1 MSNTRTKEQRQSE
14 VRIIIKKLN
23 DLKLDIGY
31 EPIKT
36 LFENMKKYIND
47 GIRIDV
53 DIPFPDISM
62 NIKGV
67 LEIDSKKKVW
77 VKLERFVDEDGDCDD
92 EE

>member
-31 EPIKT
+31 EPIKI

-77 VKLERFVDEDGDCDD
+77 VKLERFVDEDCDD

>member
-31 EPIKT
+31 DPIKT

-77 VKLERFVDEDGDCDD
+77 VKLERIVDEDGDD

>member
-47 GIRIDV
+47 GIKIDV
-53 DIPFPDISM
+53 NIPFPDISM

-77 VKLERFVDEDGDCDD
+77 VKLEGFVDGDSDD

>member
-47 GIRIDV
+47 GIKIDV
-53 DIPFPDISM
+53 NIPFPDISM

-77 VKLERFVDEDGDCDD
+77 VKLERFVDGDSDD